1 MNNSTDIIDQWLT
14 KRTSFRHHRDEIV
27 SIFKVAMEN
36 TLLPDKSWFGYP
48 ATKVSLSIMFGRIYL
63 IGIFDR
69 TIEII
74 VDADISKEIGFPTR
88 IVGTSKPSG
97 LNLYWVSTSID
108 NIKELISND
117 KIWQHYRLASLKV
130 DSSVSIRSE
139 RKDWLEGKF
148 LIKDIFN
155 GQQLTLDPKTLDQIF
170 ERELKIS
177 TNDSKQRR
185 QERLKQANKKPI
197 STIAQTRVFLRN
209 ADVVVEVLQRA
220 NGVCDYC
227 QKPAPFVK
235 DSDGKGFLEVHHIKP
250 LADNGD
256 DTIDNAVALCP
267 NCHRQAHHG
276 KNTFDIGRLENKY
289 GT

>member
-1 MNNSTDIIDQWLT
+1 MSNSTEIIDQWLT
-14 KRTSFRHHRDEIV
+14 KRTSFRQHRDDIV

-74 VDADISKEIGFPTR
+74 VDADISKETGFPTR

-130 DSSVSIRSE
+130 NSSPSIRSE
-139 RKDWLEGKF
+139 RKDWLVGKF
-148 LIKDIFN
+148 LVKDIFN
-155 GQQLTLDPKTLDQIF
+155 GQQLTLDPKTLDQAF
-170 ERELKIS
+170 EREIQVS
-177 TNDSKQRR
+177 SNDSKQRR

-197 STIAQTRVFLRN
+197 STFAQTRIFIRN

-227 QKPAPFVK
+227 DQPAPFMK
-235 DSDGKGFLEVHHIKP
+235 DSDGQGFLEVHHITP

-256 DTIDNAVALCP
+256 DTIENAVALCP

-276 KNTFDIGRLENKY
+276 KNSFNIGRLEKKY

>member
-1 MNNSTDIIDQWLT
+1 
-14 KRTSFRHHRDEIV
+14 
-27 SIFKVAMEN
+27 MEN

-74 VDADISKEIGFPTR
+74 VDADISKETGFPTR

-130 DSSVSIRSE
+130 NSSPSIRSE
-139 RKDWLEGKF
+139 RKDWLVGKF
-148 LIKDIFN
+148 LVKDIFN
-155 GQQLTLDPKTLDQIF
+155 GQQLTLDPKTLDQAF
-170 ERELKIS
+170 EREIQVS
-177 TNDSKQRR
+177 SNDSKQRR

-197 STIAQTRVFLRN
+197 STFAQTRIFIRN

-227 QKPAPFVK
+227 DQPAPFMK
-235 DSDGKGFLEVHHIKP
+235 DSDGQGFLEVHHITP

-256 DTIDNAVALCP
+256 DTIENAVALCP

-276 KNTFDIGRLENKY
+276 KNSFNIGRLEKKY

>member
-1 MNNSTDIIDQWLT
+1 MTNTTEIIDQWLI
-14 KRTSFRHHRDEIV
+14 KRTSFRQHRNDIV
-27 SIFKVAMEN
+27 SLFKAAMEN

-97 LNLYWVSTSID
+97 LNLYWVSTSVD

-130 DSSVSIRSE
+130 NSSPSIRSE
-139 RKDWLEGKF
+139 RKDWLVGKY
-148 LIKDIFN
+148 LVKDIFN
-155 GQQLTLDPKTLDQIF
+155 GQHLTLDPKTLDQAF
-170 ERELKIS
+170 EREIQVS
-177 TNDSKQRR
+177 SYDSKQRR
-185 QERLKQANKKPI
+185 QDRLKQANKKPI
-197 STIAQTRVFLRN
+197 STFAQTRIFIRN

-227 QKPAPFVK
+227 DQPAPFMK
-235 DSDGKGFLEVHHIKP
+235 DSDGQGFLEVHHIIP

-256 DTIDNAVALCP
+256 DTIANAVALCP

-276 KNTFDIGRLENKY
+276 KKSFNIGRLEKKY

>member
-14 KRTSFRHHRDEIV
+14 KRTSFQQHREDII
-27 SIFKVAMEN
+27 SLFNVAMEN
-36 TLLPDKSWFGYP
+36 TLLPDKSWFGFP
-48 ATKVSLSIMFGRIYL
+48 ATKVSLSIMFGRIFL
-63 IGIFDR
+63 VGIFDR

-74 VDADISKEIGFPTR
+74 VDADISKEIGFNTR

-97 LNLYWVSTSID
+97 LNLYWVSTDFD
-108 NIKELISND
+108 NIKALVSND

-130 DSSVSIRSE
+130 NSSPSIRSE
-139 RKDWLEGKF
+139 RKDWIEGKF
-148 LIKDIFN
+148 LVKDIFN
-155 GQQLTLDPKTLDQIF
+155 GQQLMLDPKMLEQSF

-197 STIAQTRVFLRN
+197 STITQARVFIRN

-227 QKPAPFVK
+227 EKPAPFVK
-235 DSDGKGFLEVHHIKP
+235 DSDGQGYLEVHHIKP

-276 KNTFDIGRLENKY
+276 KNTFDIGRLVKKY

>member
-1 MNNSTDIIDQWLT
+1 MSNSTDIIDQWLT
-14 KRTSFRHHRDEIV
+14 KRTSFRQHRDDIV
-27 SIFKVAMEN
+27 SLFNVAMEN
-36 TLLPDKSWFGYP
+36 TLLPDKSWFGFP
-48 ATKVSLSIMFGRIYL
+48 QTKVSLSIMFGRIFL
-63 IGIFDR
+63 VGIFDR

-74 VDADISKEIGFPTR
+74 VDTDIGSEIGFNTR

-97 LNLYWVSTSID
+97 LNLYWVSTDFD
-108 NIKELISND
+108 NIKALVAND

-130 DSSVSIRSE
+130 NSSTSIRSE

-148 LIKDIFN
+148 LVKDVFN
-155 GQQLTLDPKTLDQIF
+155 GQQLTLDPKTLDQTF
-170 ERELKIS
+170 EREIKAS

-197 STIAQTRVFLRN
+197 STFAQTRIFLRN

-227 QKPAPFVK
+227 DQPAPFLK
-235 DSDGKGFLEVHHIKP
+235 DSDGQGFLEVHHICP

-256 DTIDNAVALCP
+256 DTIENAVALCP

-276 KNTFDIGRLENKY
+276 KNTFNIGRLEKKY